1 MDKIIDDEVIK
12 PIEIIPGAPVEGENF
27 FGRIKELEILKDA
40 LLKPGVS
47 VLIPGPRRWGKSSYV
62 RECMR
67 RYESELTAIYID
79 LHRVHS
85 LKEFYDLIMKQK
97 ENSSIEFF
105 SRKAENL
112 FKNVFN
118 RASEIITTVSISE
131 AEISIGKIADKSNHA
146 MMEDLMGILIKLRDK
161 KIILILDEISDF
173 VMDIQNKS
181 SKDEAV
187 EFLRWLRTLRNHQ
200 KVQMVITGSISIK
213 SVLRELQVQDLVNDM
228 KEIELKPLNT
238 LESQLFFKCLLKSR
252 EIVIKGEAL
261 TFCEGKLIKEAH
273 YFIQLFADCVVE
285 NCYAGETIEK
295 ADAISEIY
303 NKLISKSSAT
313 LEDYHSRL
321 KEHFN
326 PTDCA
331 CAKIIL
337 AHLYDSILDFE
348 DIYAFTGDIFKGKQ
362 RLLDLLVRLE
372 EEGYI
377 INSNDK
383 YTFISRILA
392 DYWYKHFRYDKGD
405 DICV

>member
-1 MDKIIDDEVIK
+1 MDKIIDNEEIK

-27 FGRIKELEILKDA
+27 FGRKKELEILKNN

-47 VLIPGPRRWGKSSYV
+47 ILIPGPRRWGKSSYV

-97 ENSSIEFF
+97 ENNSIEFF
-105 SRKAENL
+105 SRKAEDI
-112 FKNVFN
+112 FKNTVN
-118 RASEIITTVSISE
+118 KVTEIINKVTVGESEISL
-131 AEISIGKIADKSNHA
+131 GKLDDKNDHV
-146 MMEDLMGILIKLRDK
+146 MMEDLMGVLIKLRDK

-173 VMDIQNKS
+173 IMDIQSKGNK
-181 SKDEAV
+181 DDAI
-187 EFLRWLRTLRNHQ
+187 EFLKWLRTLRNHQ

-213 SVLRELQVQDLVNDM
+213 SVLRELKVQDLINDM
-228 KEIELKPLNT
+228 KEIELEPLNKKD
-238 LESQLFFKCLLKSR
+238 SQLFFKCLLKSR
-252 EIVIKGEAL
+252 EIVIKGDAL
-261 TFCEGKLIKEAH
+261 KFCEGKLIKEAH
-273 YFIQLFADCVVE
+273 YFIQLFADRIVE
-285 NCYAGETIEK
+285 NCNTGEIIEE
-295 ADAISEIY
+295 ADDIKDIY
-303 NKLISKSSAT
+303 NKLTSKTSEA

-326 PTDCA
+326 TTDCA

-337 AHLYDSILDFE
+337 AHLYDAELDFE
-348 DIYAFTGDIFKGKQ
+348 DIYAFAGSIIQTKQ
-362 RLLDLLVRLE
+362 GLLDLLIRLE

-377 INSNDK
+377 LNNFEK

-392 DYWYKHFRYDKGD
+392 DYWHRHFRYDKGED
-405 DICV
+405 VCV